1 MIKYF
6 KGLQFLEVV
15 QGQIHDEWM
24 LVEKCVS
31 GKRGTKS
38 VMIDRRTLEITDDIN
53 VFNTMKIRDVNVL
66 LVDEKGDIKD
76 SFFSDDPELIKT
88 FKKLNSRLITRK

>member
-6 KGLQFLEVV
+6 KGLQFNEIV

-24 LVEKCVS
+24 FIEKCIS
-31 GKRGTKS
+31 GKKGTKS
-38 VMIDRRTLEITDDIN
+38 VLVDRRTLEVTTDMN

-66 LVDEKGDIKD
+66 LVDERGDIKD
-76 SFFSDDPELIKT
+76 SFFSDDLDLIKSFT
-88 FKKLNSRLITRK
+88 KLNSRLLTRK